1 MTDEDRLTR
10 LEGMVEKLVRV
21 SLSFDERQDALAAAQ
36 ANSNAKIAALAD
48 AQIQTQEALV
58 KLTGNVA
65 EIAARMVELVGKVD
79 ELAGRMDELA
89 GTMDELAESQKHTD
103 QRLDA
108 LIDIVREQRNGRQ
121 PPQP

>member
-1 MTDEDRLTR
+1 MTGEDRLAR
-10 LEGMVEKLVRV
+10 LEGMVEQLGRV
-21 SLSFDERQDALAAAQ
+21 ALSYDERLDALAAAQ
-36 ANSNAKIAALAD
+36 ANGEAKIAALAD
-48 AQIQTQEALV
+48 AQIQTQEALI

-65 EIAARMVELVGKVD
+65 EIAARMAELVGRVD

-89 GTMDELAESQKHTD
+89 GTMDELAESHKHTD

-108 LIDIVREQRNGRQ
+108 LIDIVRELRNGRQ